1 MAHTPASYHA
11 PALHYRAKGIC
22 SCKSSYNKPLRL
34 FFHTLSLPS
43 LSLSRPSL
51 ALPRSSLTGHIH
63 IVLAIRLIVV
73 TKL

>member
-22 SCKSSYNKPLRL
+22 SCKSYNKLLRL

-43 LSLSRPSL
+43 LALSRPSL
-51 ALPRSSLTGHIH
+51 ALPAPLSSGQIH
-63 IVLAIRLIVV
+63 IVLVLGLIVV